1 MRKKVEQ
8 TLKSIRIIAI
18 CCVFSAC
25 SKDEMK
31 NDNSQNTSMLS
42 ANLTMSSVTANASF
56 AASPNYQLIWSD
68 EFNSTG
74 SFDTAKW
81 EHAPRGTVAWNKYL
95 TPSSN
100 YVSQDGS
107 NLLLRMD
114 NATIAGDAVPYHSG
128 GVRSMGKFN
137 IAYGKVEVRAKF
149 TQGQGSWPAIWMM
162 PEPATAH
169 STGWPACGEIDIM
182 EHVNNEASIHQTIH
196 NSTVTNPNGVS
207 TATHAA
213 AYNTTA
219 FNTYSIEWDPSAIK
233 FYVNGTLQ
241 YTYSKV
247 SSGWE
252 QYPFDVPFY
261 LILNQAGGAG
271 WPGAITDSNLPF
283 SMQVDYVRV
292 YKLSLL
298 GNGGFENT
306 SIAPWTNW
314 GGTVSVVTG
323 NARTGTKSIK
333 ETGAES
339 SVEQVVTGLSPN
351 TTYKFGGY
359 AKVSASGE
367 SVSIGVKNYGGTA
380 VAVPITSTTYSFG
393 SVTFTTG
400 ASNTNATLYFYKPLS
415 GTVYGDDF
423 YLEKQ

>member
-1 MRKKVEQ
+1 MRKKIELLLNSAKV
-8 TLKSIRIIAI
+8 IAI
-18 CCVFSAC
+18 CAIFSAC
-25 SKDEMK
+25 TKEDVKMDNAESASKP
-31 NDNSQNTSMLS
+31 S
-42 ANLTMSSVTANASF
+42 ANLIMASAATASF
-56 AASPNYQLIWSD
+56 VAAPNYQLIWSD
-68 EFNSTG
+68 EFNSAG
-74 SFDTAKW
+74 SFDTARW
-81 EHAPRGTVAWNKYL
+81 GYAPRGTVAWNKYL
-95 TPSSN
+95 TSSDN

-128 GVRSMGKFN
+128 GVRSMGKFS

-162 PEPATAH
+162 PVPATAH

-182 EHVNNEASIHQTIH
+182 EHVNNEANIHQTIH
-196 NSTVTNPNGVS
+196 NSTVTNANGVS
-207 TATHAA
+207 TATHAS

-219 FNTYSIEWDPSAIK
+219 FNTYSIEWDPSAVK
-233 FYVNGTLQ
+233 FYVNGALQ

-247 SSGWE
+247 SSAGWQ

-298 GNGGFENT
+298 GNGGFEDT
-306 SIAPWTNW
+306 SIAPWTSW
-314 GGTVSVVTG
+314 GGTVSAVTG

-339 SVEQVVTGLSPN
+339 SVEQVITGLSPN

-359 AKVSASGE
+359 AKVSAVGE
-367 SVSIGVKNYGGTA
+367 SVSIGVKNYGGSA
-380 VAVPITSTTYSFG
+380 VAVPIASTTYSFG

-400 ASNTNATLYFYKPLS
+400 VSNTSATLYFYKS
-415 GTVYGDDF
+415 STGTVYGDDF

>member
-1 MRKKVEQ
+1 MRKKIKQ
-8 TLKSIRIIAI
+8 ALRPFKIIVI
-18 CCVFSAC
+18 CATFSAC
-25 SKDEMK
+25 TKEEVIINNTK
-31 NDNSQNTSMLS
+31 NSNQLSTNLIMGSAATS
-42 ANLTMSSVTANASF
+42 SF

-114 NATIAGDAVPYHSG
+114 NAIIAGDAIPYHSG

-137 IAYGKVEVRAKF
+137 IAYGKIEVRAKF

-162 PEPATAH
+162 PEPAIAH
-169 STGWPACGEIDIM
+169 STGWPAYGEIDIM
-182 EHVNNEASIHQTIH
+182 EHVNNEANIHQTIH
-196 NSTVTNPNGVS
+196 NSSVTNVNGGS

-213 AYNTTA
+213 AYTTTA
-219 FNTYSIEWDPSAIK
+219 FNTYSIEWDPLAVK
-233 FYVNGTLQ
+233 FYVNGILQ
-241 YTYSKV
+241 YTYNKI
-247 SSGWE
+247 SSGGWQ

-261 LILNQAGGAG
+261 IILNQAGGAG

-306 SIAPWTNW
+306 SIDPWTNW

-323 NARTGTKSIK
+323 NARTGTKSVK
-333 ETGAES
+333 QTGAES
-339 SVEQVVTGLSPN
+339 SVEQLVTGLSPN

-359 AKVSASGE
+359 AKVSTLGE

-380 VAVPITSTTYSFG
+380 VAVPITTTTYSFG

-400 ASNTNATLYFYKPLS
+400 ASNTSATLYFYKPLPA
-415 GTVYGDDF
+415 TVYGDDF